1 MKIIKNKFFICVLL
15 LLMGLESYA
24 DICYDTCGR
33 PYTCN
38 PGFPD
43 PTACPP
49 PGGPIDENIFILVC
63 VALLFGIYIVY
74 KHQENKKTAP

>member
-33 PYTCN
+33 PYTCGEPPN
-38 PGFPD
+38 PA
-43 PTACPP
+43 ACPP
-49 PGGPIDENIFILVC
+49 PGGPIDENIFILVFI
-63 VALLFGIYIVY
+63 ALLFGTHIIYKY
-74 KHQENKKTAP
+74 QQNKKTAA